1 MLAARTV
8 LLLVLLL
15 TFSLHHATAHFS
27 PSECCYEHVQ
37 KPIRNI
43 KSFYHTPRD
52 CSTPAVVIVTASGAK
67 ICADP
72 QQPWVKRVMKR
83 IQKKK

>member
-8 LLLVLLL
+8 LLLVLFL
-15 TFSLHHATAHFS
+15 TSLHPAAAHFS
-27 PSECCYEHVQ
+27 PTECCFNHVQ

-43 KSFYHTPRD
+43 ESFYHTPRD
-52 CSTPAVVIVTASGAK
+52 CSMPAVVFVTANGAE

-72 QQPWVKRVMKR
+72 QKSWVKRVMKR

>member
-1 MLAARTV
+1 QKAEVAAP
-8 LLLVLLL
+8 LLRL
-15 TFSLHHATAHFS
+15 FSLSSFPAHFS
-27 PSECCYEHVQ
+27 PTECCFNHVQ

-43 KSFYHTPRD
+43 ESFYHTPRD
-52 CSTPAVVIVTASGAK
+52 CSMPAVVFVTANGAE

-72 QQPWVKRVMKR
+72 QKSWVKRVMKR

>member
-15 TFSLHHATAHFS
+15 TFSLHHATA
-27 PSECCYEHVQ
+27 SECCYEHVQ

-52 CSTPAVVIVTASGAK
+52 CSTPAVVIVTASGAE

-72 QQPWVKRVMKR
+72 RKSWVKRVMKK